1 MQISSN
7 AIAPAVMAELR
18 RRHAEPQRAYHTWQH
33 VSELLGLLDDC
44 RAALS
49 DPAAVELAILFHDAV
64 YDPAA
69 KDNEAQSARLLEM
82 ALLGA
87 VQPATLA
94 RAAQMV
100 RATALHAVPDG
111 LGAEERD
118 DLARFLDMDLAIL
131 AAPAARFDEYEAQ
144 VRREY
149 AHVGDDAFRTGR
161 AAVLRR
167 FLDRDALY
175 LSDWGR
181 DRFEAAARANCARSL
196 ARLEGA
202 GA

>member
-1 MQISSN
+1 MHISSD
-7 AIAPAVMAELR
+7 AVPPSVLADLR
-18 RRHAEPQRAYHTWQH
+18 RRHAQPHRAYHTGQH
-33 VSELLGLLDDC
+33 IAELLDLLDRC
-44 RAALS
+44 RSAML
-49 DPAAVELAILFHDAV
+49 DPLAVELAILFHDAV

-69 KDNEAQSARLLEM
+69 RDNEEQSARLLESVM
-82 ALLGA
+82 TGA
-87 VQPATLA
+87 APADSLY
-94 RAAQMV
+94 RAAAMV

-111 LGAEERD
+111 LPDGERE

-149 AHVGDDAFRTGR
+149 AHVADDAFRTGR

-167 FLDRDALY
+167 FLSRDRLY

-181 DRFEAAARANCARSL
+181 EQFESAARTNCARSL
-196 ARLEGA
+196 ARLDEA
-202 GA
+202 